1 MVIALA
7 TGEESVRAYLRDKR
21 FPWDFDFFSS
31 FSLFERHAARVT
43 DTMLPRNAE
52 NENGEKIVKSRANLI
67 SGDYPGSYG
76 KQYTALSMRCSSTR
90 GFT

>member
-7 TGEESVRAYLRDKR
+7 TVEESVRAYLRDKR
-21 FPWDFDFFSS
+21 FPWDFDFFS
-31 FSLFERHAARVT
+31 FSLFERHACVT
-43 DTMLPRNAE
+43 DTMLPSNAKRSAE

-76 KQYTALSMRCSSTR
+76 KQYTFHVLLN
-90 GFT
+90 